1 MAEVTKPKSG
11 IIGQAKVVFGGGI
24 HVEFG
29 ESEKYPETICVGLA
43 ELIEPCEKS
52 GQVPKNSETYM
63 GSQVQLVFPD
73 LESLSFF
80 RDTVLSAAELA
91 LKDKVLSIKNDKKK

>member
-1 MAEVTKPKSG
+1 MAEVWKPKSG
-11 IIGQAKVVFGGGI
+11 IIGQARVVFGGGI
-24 HVEFG
+24 LVEFG
-29 ESEKYPETICVGLA
+29 ESEKYPETICIGLG
-43 ELIEPCEKS
+43 ELVEPCD
-52 GQVPKNSETYM
+52 TYM

-91 LKDKVLSIKNDKKK
+91 LKDKVLANKNSNDGKA